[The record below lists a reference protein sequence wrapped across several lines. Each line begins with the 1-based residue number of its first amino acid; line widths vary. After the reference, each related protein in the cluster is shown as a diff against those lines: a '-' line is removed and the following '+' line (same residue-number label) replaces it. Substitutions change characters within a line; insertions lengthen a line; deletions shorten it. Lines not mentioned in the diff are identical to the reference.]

1 MDVPAFLMQ
10 LGQVLSRT
18 ATTSRELEAIELQ
31 ADGRDVS
38 IRIRHVAHD
47 KSYPPLAVILR
58 EIGRT
63 CHEQGV
69 VVARLSR
76 ISFLP
81 DEIRVELVR
90 NANQLGEAYRYP
102 IETTLGTPIPVP
114 TPLPAV
120 SGTLGSSIAT
130 PLSPDVPQ
138 AAPTS
143 R

>member
-1 MDVPAFLMQ
+1 MQ

-18 ATTSRELEAIELQ
+18 ATTSCELEAIELQ

-38 IRIRHVAHD
+38 IRIRHVAHE

-69 VVARLSR
+69 VVAQLSR

-81 DEIRVELVR
+81 DEVRVELVGD
-90 NANQLGEAYRYP
+90 ANHLAEAYRYP
-102 IETTLGTPIPVP
+102 IETTLGAPTFVP

-130 PLSPDVPQ
+130 PMKS
-138 AAPTS
+138 
-143 R
+143 

>member
-1 MDVPAFLMQ
+1 MDVADFLTQ
-10 LGQVLSRT
+10 LGQILSRT

-31 ADGRDVS
+31 AEGRDVS

-47 KSYPPLAVILR
+47 KSYPSLAVIMR

-63 CHEQGV
+63 CREQGV
-69 VVARLSR
+69 AVARLSR

-81 DEIRVELVR
+81 DEVGVELVGD
-90 NANQLGEAYRYP
+90 ANHLGEAYRYP
-102 IETTLGTPIPVP
+102 IVTTLGAPTFAP

-130 PLSPDVPQ
+130 PMKS
-138 AAPTS
+138 
-143 R
+143 

>member
-1 MDVPAFLMQ
+1 MDAAAFLMQ

-69 VVARLSR
+69 AVARLSR

-81 DEIRVELVR
+81 DEVRVELVGD
-90 NANQLGEAYRYP
+90 ANHLGEAYRYP
-102 IETTLGTPIPVP
+102 IETTLGAPTFVP
-114 TPLPAV
+114 TPLHDV
-120 SGTLGSSIAT
+120 SGTLGRSIAT
-130 PLSPDVPQ
+130 PMKS
-138 AAPTS
+138 
-143 R
+143 

>member
-1 MDVPAFLMQ
+1 MDVAAFLIQ
-10 LGQVLSRT
+10 LGQALSRA

-31 ADGRDVS
+31 ADGHDVS
-38 IRIRHVAHD
+38 IRVRHVPHD
-47 KSYPPLAVILR
+47 KFYPPLAVILG

-69 VVARLSR
+69 VVGQLSR

-81 DEIRVELVR
+81 DEVRVELVGDVY
-90 NANQLGEAYRYP
+90 QPGGVYRYP
-102 IETTLGTPIPVP
+102 IETTLGAPTPVP
-114 TPLPAV
+114 TPLHAV

-130 PLSPDVPQ
+130 PMNPDTPQ
-138 AAPTS
+138 AAQAS